1 MSEIIN
7 LKRRNFLKGSAAA
20 AAGVAVAST
29 SSYALS
35 AYEEAES
42 AKEKKEKDI
51 KNAKFIP
58 SVCGMCVNMCSVV
71 ARNVDGKVVKIDP
84 NPLNPKNRDFM
95 CARGNAGIAAAYDP
109 DRIKTPLIRV
119 GKRGEGKFRKATWK
133 EAYEY
138 IREKM
143 VKILD
148 EEKDNRSTFIFGAGA
163 STANFGEPI
172 FSNFMNGVGGFFID
186 HFSTCFAPSFLA
198 NKLIF
203 KSWGWADF
211 QRSKYVLSFG
221 GNRTGG
227 IVTPDTLDMFRRTH
241 KRGMK
246 LVYVDPRFSNTAA
259 HADEYIPIKAGTDG
273 AMILAMIHET
283 INKGYHKTPYKAE
296 YLAKNVDEKDLAELE
311 EYFTNGEG
319 SRYTPEW
326 AEKITEVPADT
337 IRRIT
342 KEFSDAAE
350 KYKGAANCYRSRKST
365 WYYQDFDYRRAQAIF
380 NALHGTINRPG
391 GVLLGRGF
399 KIEKY
404 EYEDFPI
411 YDNAKTR
418 LDVAYAQAKGDEYP
432 LINPTK
438 GSWQILRDAILEI
451 NTKWKNGEKLPDWAY
466 PIRAGFFYKQ
476 NPLQSVPGFD
486 ITVKALNTMDL
497 IVVIDIIPNDTAF
510 YADVIL
516 PDTSYLEWTSPI
528 KSFANLPE
536 PVIVQRNKAMEP
548 LYESKNIRDN
558 MRDLSKA
565 VEKDLADIAFKYYGD
580 LQDALEEAG
589 KTLPADFK
597 ISKYFKSD
605 DDWSIDEEKL
615 KADIKDEELAKIIIE
630 MAGEDNMDINSY
642 RISVA
647 FEKTIEEF
655 NEEVMSELY
664 GKEAAEI
671 IKEYGVW
678 WPGIE
683 DAIKDGVIDEHLKAF
698 RKDLNNKHEWVYE
711 LYKKY
716 NKLPKNADGS
726 PYYIVPKKGKW
737 IKIALRNL
745 EGKKFKNPITGK
757 TETLGKFPAWRE
769 ELSYN
774 NKKGEFRVI
783 MGRHAYFTQS
793 AQPNNYLLL
802 DLMNYNYIW
811 INDEDAKELGVKF
824 KDEVELKN
832 RNGVTV
838 RGKVYPTKKIKRDTI
853 FIATGFGS
861 QSSMLTLGYH
871 NGISQAKIQENC
883 IDPIIGTASMNETF
897 VTIRKV

>member
-1 MSEIIN
+1 MSEIID
-7 LKRRNFLKGSAAA
+7 LKRRSFLKGSAAA
-20 AAGVAVAST
+20 AAGVALTST
-29 SSYALS
+29 SSFALG
-35 AYEEAES
+35 AYEDAVN
-42 AKEKKEKDI
+42 AKMKKEEEI
-51 KNAKFIP
+51 KNAKFVP

-71 ARNVDGKVVKIDP
+71 ARNIDGKVYKIDP

-109 DRIKTPLIRV
+109 NRLQTPLIRV
-119 GKRGEGKFRKATWK
+119 GKRGEGKFRKATWE
-133 EAYEY
+133 EAYEF
-138 IREKM
+138 IRKKM
-143 VKILD
+143 VKILE

-163 STANFGEPI
+163 STGNFGEPV

-203 KSWGWADF
+203 SSWGWADF
-211 QRSKYVLSFG
+211 QRSKYVLTFG

-246 LVYVDPRFSNTAA
+246 LVYIDPRFSNTAA
-259 HADEYIPIKAGTDG
+259 HADEYIPIQPGTDG

-296 YLAKNVDEKDLAELE
+296 YLAKNVPAEDLAELE
-311 EYFTNGEG
+311 EYFTTGEG

-326 AEKITEVPADT
+326 AEKITHVPADT
-337 IRRIT
+337 IRRLT
-342 KEFSDAAE
+342 KEFSEAAE

-380 NALHGTINRPG
+380 NVLHGTVNRPG
-391 GVLLGRGF
+391 GVLLGRGL
-399 KIEKY
+399 KVEKY
-404 EYEDFPI
+404 EIEDWPI
-411 YDNAKTR
+411 FDNAKTR
-418 LDVAYAQAKGDEYP
+418 LDVAYANAKGAYP
-432 LINPTK
+432 LVNPTK
-438 GSWQILRDAILEI
+438 GSWQLLRDAIIEV
-451 NTKWKNGEKLPDWAY
+451 NTKWKKGEKLEDWEY
-466 PIRAGFFYKQ
+466 PIRGGFFYKQ

-486 ITVKALNTMDL
+486 LTAKAFDLMDL

-516 PDTSYLEWTSPI
+516 PDTSYLEWTSPV
-528 KSFANLPE
+528 KSFGNLAQ

-548 LYESKNIRDN
+548 LYDTRNIRDN
-558 MRDLSKA
+558 LLGLSKA
-565 VEKDLADIAFKYYGD
+565 VEKDLADIAFRYYGD
-580 LQDALEEAG
+580 LKDALEEAG
-589 KTLPADFK
+589 LSLPKDFK

-605 DDWSIDEEKL
+605 TDWTIDENKLRQDIKNEKL
-615 KADIKDEELAKIIIE
+615 VEIILE
-630 MAGEDNMDINSY
+630 MAGEDEMDIKTY
-642 RISVA
+642 RISRA

-655 NEEVMSELY
+655 NEEVMTELY

-671 IKEYGVW
+671 IKKYGVW

-683 DAIKDGVIDEHLKAF
+683 DAIKDGLIDEHLITFK
-698 RKDLNNKHEWVYE
+698 KDLKDKHEWIYKLYE
-711 LYKKY
+711 KY
-716 NKLPKNADGS
+716 NKLPKNPDGT
-726 PYYIVPKKGKW
+726 PFYIVPKKGKW
-737 IKIALRNL
+737 IKLALRNID
-745 EGKKFKNPITGK
+745 GMKFKNPITGK
-757 TETLGKFPAWRE
+757 TEILGKFPAWRE
-769 ELSYN
+769 ELTYN
-774 NKKGEFRVI
+774 YKKGEFRMI

-811 INDEDAKELGVKF
+811 INDEDAKELGLKYR
-824 KDEVELKN
+824 DMVELKN
-832 RNGVTV
+832 REGVTV
-838 RGKVYPTKKIKRDTI
+838 QGMVYPTKKIKRDTI

-861 QSSMLTLGYH
+861 ESKMLTLGYH
-871 NGISQAKIQENC
+871 NGVSQAKIQENC

>member
-1 MSEIIN
+1 MSEIID

-20 AAGVAVAST
+20 AAGATLAS
-29 SSYALS
+29 SSAYALS

-51 KNAKFIP
+51 KNAKFVP

-109 DRIKTPLIRV
+109 NRLQTPLIRV
-119 GKRGEGKFRKATWK
+119 GKRGEGKFRKATWE
-133 EAYEY
+133 EAFEY
-138 IREKM
+138 IRKKM

-186 HFSTCFAPSFLA
+186 HFSTCFAPAFLA
-198 NKLIF
+198 NKLMIS
-203 KSWGWADF
+203 SWGVADF
-211 QRSKYVLSFG
+211 ERSKYVITFG

-241 KRGMK
+241 NRGMK
-246 LVYVDPRFSNTAA
+246 LVYLDPRFSNTAS
-259 HADEYIPIKAGTDG
+259 HADEFIPIKAGTDG
-273 AMILAMIHET
+273 AMVLAMIHET

-296 YLAKNVDEKDLAELE
+296 YLAKNVSAEDLAELE
-311 EYFTNGEG
+311 EFFTNGEG
-319 SRYTPEW
+319 SKYTPEW
-326 AEKITEVPADT
+326 AEERTGVKADT
-337 IRRIT
+337 IRRLT

-350 KYKGAANCYRSRKST
+350 KYKGAANLYRSRKST
-365 WYYQDFDYRRAQAIF
+365 WYYQDFENRRAQAIF
-380 NALHGTINRPG
+380 NTLHGTVNRPG
-391 GVLLGRGF
+391 GVLLGRGL
-399 KIEKY
+399 KVEKY

-411 YDNAKTR
+411 FDNAKTR
-418 LDVAYAQAKGDEYP
+418 LDVLYAQAKGSYP
-432 LINPTK
+432 LVNPTK
-438 GSWQILRDAILEI
+438 GSWQLLRDAILEI
-451 NTKWKNGEKLPDWAY
+451 NTKWKNGEKLEDWEY
-466 PIRAGFFYKQ
+466 PIRGGFFYKQ
-476 NPLQSVPGFD
+476 NPLQSVPAMD
-486 ITVKALNTMDL
+486 LTIKALETMDL
-497 IVVIDIIPNDTAF
+497 VVVIDIIPNDTAF

-516 PDTSYLEWTSPI
+516 PDTSYLEWTSPV
-528 KSFANLPE
+528 KSFGNLAE

-548 LYESKNIRDN
+548 LYDTKNIRE
-558 MRDLSKA
+558 MMKGLSEA
-565 VEKDLADIAFKYYGD
+565 VEKDLADIAFKYNGD
-580 LQDALEEAG
+580 LNDALEEEG
-589 KTLPADFK
+589 KELPKDFK

-615 KADIKDEELAKIIIE
+615 KADIKDEKLAEIIIE
-630 MAGEDNMDINSY
+630 NAGEDGMDISSY
-642 RISVA
+642 KISVA

-655 NEEVMSELY
+655 NEEVMTELY

-698 RKDLNNKHEWVYE
+698 SKDLEGKHEWVYE

-716 NKLPKNADGS
+716 NKLPKNPDGT
-726 PYYIVPKKGKW
+726 PFFIVPKKGKW
-737 IKIALRNL
+737 IKLALRNID
-745 EGKKFKNPITGK
+745 GKKFVNPITKK
-757 TETLGKFPAWRE
+757 TEKLQKFPVWRD
-769 ELSYN
+769 ELTYN
-774 NKKGEFRVI
+774 NQKGEFRII

-811 INDEDAKELGVKF
+811 INDQDAKELGLKF

-832 RNGVTV
+832 REGVSV
-838 RGKVYPTKKIKRDTI
+838 RGKVYPTKKIMRDTI

-861 QSSMLTLGYH
+861 ESKMLTLGYK
-871 NGISQAKIQENC
+871 NGVSQAKIQENC
-883 IDPIIGTASMNETF
+883 IDPIIGSSSMQETF
-897 VTIRKV
+897 VSIRKV